1 MAQLSA
7 WSCHTRLFSAF
18 RRYNRK
24 TGFSRIPL
32 NRTFAI
38 TNPVEIMQTKPTLF
52 TCLSPALLHL
62 YDVNDTIVVIIDVF
76 RATSTI
82 AAALHNGATKVIP
95 VDSVQGAID
104 IGTEIGAITAGER
117 DGKIAEGLQYGNS
130 PYEYP
135 RDFIN
140 GKLLVL
146 TTTNGTKMLHMALK
160 RGASEVVTG
169 SFPNLSAVCDH
180 LIACNKNVLLACAA
194 WKDRVNMEDS
204 LFAGAVIN
212 RVRDHFTIHC
222 DASLAAETLYQHSRV
237 DTWNFIQKTT
247 HYHRLAAYGLE
258 KDMQWCISK
267 DVANVLPTYKEGA
280 LLLIK

>member
-1 MAQLSA
+1 
-7 WSCHTRLFSAF
+7 
-18 RRYNRK
+18 
-24 TGFSRIPL
+24 
-32 NRTFAI
+32 
-38 TNPVEIMQTKPTLF
+38 MQTKPTLF

-62 YDVNDTIVVIIDVF
+62 FDVNDTIVVIIDVF

-95 VDSVQGAID
+95 VDTVQGAID

-135 RDFIN
+135 SEFVD
-140 GKLLVL
+140 GKVLVL

-180 LIACNKNVLLACAA
+180 LIASNKNVLLACAA

-204 LFAGAVIN
+204 LFAGAVIHQ
-212 RVRDHFTIHC
+212 VRDHFTIHC

-237 DTWNFIQKTT
+237 DTWSFIQKTT

-267 DVANVLPTYKEGA
+267 DVANVLPTYKEGS
-280 LLLIK
+280 LLLLKK